1 LCGKIRHRS
10 AALNFAFDQQGP
22 AKLHDSALMAFIVIA
37 SFIVIVPTHHLPS
50 PTMHRRQFFTAT
62 GLAAIASGL
71 NASPLMAANETA
83 APAPPHR
90 LRRPATLREGATVA
104 LIAPGS
110 PISEEKIA
118 KSLLNLAALGF
129 KVKEGQHWRAR
140 NGYLAGTDAE
150 RLADLHRAFAD
161 PEVEAV
167 WCARGGYG
175 CGRLL
180 PLLDYDLI
188 RRNPKIFIGYSDIT
202 ALHLAIHQRTG
213 LVTFHGPVAASD
225 YPENTLAHL
234 KAAIFDK
241 KTPYTLAV
249 PAADE
254 MLPGEEFRPFVI
266 TPGRASGPL
275 MGGNLALLSA
285 LSGTP
290 YAPSFRGKIAFIEDI
305 GEQPYRLDRML
316 TQLLQATDLA
326 KATGI
331 TLGVFTDCQPK
342 GESLS
347 LPDTLRDR
355 LGSLGIP
362 VAYGF
367 PFGHVAHQATL
378 PYGIRAEMDTE
389 RGTLTLLEAAVS

>member
-1 LCGKIRHRS
+1 
-10 AALNFAFDQQGP
+10 
-22 AKLHDSALMAFIVIA
+22 
-37 SFIVIVPTHHLPS
+37 
-50 PTMHRRQFFTAT
+50 MHRRQFFTAT

-71 NASPLMAANETA
+71 NTSPIMAANETS
-83 APAPPHR
+83 APAPPR
-90 LRRPATLREGATVA
+90 LRRPVALHEGATVA

-110 PISEEKIA
+110 PISEEKTA

-129 KVKEGQHWRAR
+129 KVKEGQHWCAR

-188 RRNPKIFIGYSDIT
+188 RHNPKIFIGYSDIT

-234 KAAIFDK
+234 KATIFDK
-241 KTPYTLAV
+241 KTPYALSM
-249 PAADE
+249 PAAE
-254 MLPGEEFRPFVI
+254 ETLPGEEFRPFVI
-266 TPGRASGPL
+266 AAGRASGPL
-275 MGGNLALLSA
+275 MGGNIALLSA
-285 LSGTP
+285 LAGTP
-290 YAPSFRGKIAFIEDI
+290 WAPSFKGKIAFMEDI

-326 KATGI
+326 KAAGI
-331 TLGVFTDCQPK
+331 ALGVFTDCQPK

-347 LPDTLRDR
+347 LPDMLRDR
-355 LGSLGIP
+355 LSSLGIP

-378 PYGIRAEMDTE
+378 PYGIQAEMDTE
-389 RGTLTLLEAAVS
+389 RGTLTLLEGAVL

>member
-1 LCGKIRHRS
+1 
-10 AALNFAFDQQGP
+10 
-22 AKLHDSALMAFIVIA
+22 
-37 SFIVIVPTHHLPS
+37 
-50 PTMHRRQFFTAT
+50 MHRRQFFSAT
-62 GLAAIASGL
+62 GLAVMASGL
-71 NASPLMAANETA
+71 STSSIMAANETFA
-83 APAPPHR
+83 APPPPR
-90 LRRPATLREGATVA
+90 LRKPAALREGATVA
-104 LIAPGS
+104 LVAPGS

-118 KSLLNLAALGF
+118 KSLLNLAALGL

-140 NGYLAGTDAE
+140 LGYLAGTDAE

-180 PLLDYDLI
+180 HLLDYGLI

-241 KTPYTLAV
+241 KTPYALSV
-249 PAADE
+249 PADDE
-254 MLPGEEFRPFVI
+254 TLPGEEHRPFVI
-266 TPGRASGPL
+266 APGRAAGPL
-275 MGGNLALLSA
+275 VGGNLALLSA
-285 LSGTP
+285 LAGTP
-290 YAPSFRGKIAFIEDI
+290 WAPSFRGKIAFIEDI

-326 KATGI
+326 KAAGI
-331 TLGVFTDCQPK
+331 ALGVFTDCQPK

-347 LPDTLRDR
+347 LPDALRDR

-378 PYGIRAEMDTE
+378 PYGIRAEIDTE
-389 RGTLTLLEAAVS
+389 RGTLTLLESAVS

>member
-1 LCGKIRHRS
+1 
-10 AALNFAFDQQGP
+10 
-22 AKLHDSALMAFIVIA
+22 
-37 SFIVIVPTHHLPS
+37 
-50 PTMHRRQFFTAT
+50 MHRRQFFTAT
-62 GLAAIASGL
+62 GWAALAAGFPFSQ
-71 NASPLMAANETA
+71 LMASTNEA
-83 APAPPHR
+83 PVPAPPR
-90 LRRPATLREGATVA
+90 IRKPAALREGATVA
-104 LIAPGS
+104 LVAPGS

-118 KSLLNLAALGF
+118 KSLANLAALGF

-140 NGYLAGTDAE
+140 LGYLAGTDAE
-150 RLADLHRAFAD
+150 RVADLHRAFAD

-175 CGRLL
+175 CSRLL

-188 RRNPKIFIGYSDIT
+188 KRNPKVLIGYSDIT

-225 YPENTLAHL
+225 YPENTIAHL
-234 KAAIFDK
+234 KAALFERK
-241 KTPYTLAV
+241 MPYTLAM

-254 MLPGEEFRPFVI
+254 TLPGEEFRPFTI
-266 TPGRASGPL
+266 TAGRAQGAL
-275 MGGNLALLSA
+275 TGGNLALLSA
-285 LSGTP
+285 LAGTP

-326 KATGI
+326 KAAGI
-331 TLGVFTDCQPK
+331 ALGVFSDCQPK
-342 GESLS
+342 GESPSLS
-347 LPDTLRDR
+347 LPDALRDR
-355 LGSLGIP
+355 LSGLGIP

-378 PYGIRAEMDTE
+378 PYGIEAEMDTE
-389 RGTLTLLEAAVS
+389 KGTLTLLEAGVR